1 MKNKRKIVSL
11 IIVFIITMLI
21 SLNVF
26 ATEITDL
33 IGTVEYSEEYKN
45 WLKLSDE
52 EKKEVI
58 QPRMFNIPKENVE
71 VKNPLKKGR
80 LLRSALSSK
89 YSLQEDIPENIVVK
103 NQQQTN
109 SCWTFG
115 SLASLETNLALKNYY
130 NGNSAKVYDF
140 SERHM
145 EYATSR
151 EFLNGE
157 INTRGFNRKIDDG
170 GNSYLYSAYLTNG
183 MGAINE
189 KDMPFESK
197 NELISLNSIQDK
209 EVTSQV
215 YDIEWFPSYNQ
226 SDDLT
231 QIKQQMKEY
240 IKNYGA
246 IEVGVHGSDLS
257 NKDCYN
263 NKTGA
268 IYCDSNLKYKINHSV
283 AIIGWD
289 DNYSVNNFNE
299 KLKPKNNG
307 AWIIKNSWGTEIT
320 TTFDELKIILFKN
333 YKDKCIENGWN
344 EASDIPDSI
353 IEEFLV
359 EEGFNEENGYA
370 IQDRKVIQ
378 KVGDKGM
385 MYVSYEDANIYM
397 QMFGISSSSDT
408 VNYENI
414 YQYNE
419 YGYSDYLPLISNK
432 IYIGNIFDK
441 KTTEIEDLTEVS
453 ISSLEKV
460 TCKVYVNPNGT
471 SKSKDDLQL
480 VQLKA
485 GESETFGAGY
495 HTLEFLE
502 PPRINGDS
510 FAVVVEM
517 QSQKDTINV
526 PVEAKIEDSIFEYV
540 QVENNKCYIATEDG
554 YNNGQW
560 ENLSTFYT
568 TTEGQV
574 PNCDSTIKA
583 FTVKGVEDDSLN
595 NIEIATPA
603 TKLEYNEGED
613 FDKTGMIV
621 KANYNNG
628 KSDIIENYEIKD
640 GTNLK
645 ASQTFVT
652 ISYEGKSV
660 KQSIVVTKEGIE
672 KPKNSNFDNVKCK
685 VLEIKTNGDNNDEY
699 FSLVLELS
707 GIEKSNV
714 YDKLDYYYWLSSNPK
729 ETDIDKWIKIDSGE
743 IVDGKLKFTI
753 NSKDIPN
760 YQEVSTSE
768 ALYLYIKERA
778 TKGEAKIET
787 ITSSMKVELAND
799 FEDNTDKKD
808 VDNTVAKKELPNTGV
823 RVLCITILSVM
834 IIFVIIKF
842 IKYRDLKDIK

>member
-502 PPRINGDS
+502 PLRINGDS

-714 YDKLDYYYWLSSNPK
+714 YDKLDYYYCLSSNPK

>member
-11 IIVFIITMLI
+11 IIVFTITMLI

-502 PPRINGDS
+502 PLRINGDS

-652 ISYEGKSV
+652 IIYEGKSV

>member
-432 IYIGNIFDK
+432 FYIGNIFDK

-502 PPRINGDS
+502 PLRINGDS

>member
-58 QPRMFNIPKENVE
+58 QPRMFNIPTENVE

-283 AIIGWD
+283 AIIGWN

-502 PPRINGDS
+502 PLRINGDS

-707 GIEKSNV
+707 GIEKSKV

>member
-502 PPRINGDS
+502 PLRINGDS

-842 IKYRDLKDIK
+842 IKYRDITDIK

>member
-11 IIVFIITMLI
+11 IIVFTITMLI

-502 PPRINGDS
+502 PLRINGDS

-652 ISYEGKSV
+652 IIYEGKSV

-729 ETDIDKWIKIDSGE
+729 ETS
-743 IVDGKLKFTI
+743 
-753 NSKDIPN
+753 
-760 YQEVSTSE
+760 
-768 ALYLYIKERA
+768 
-778 TKGEAKIET
+778 
-787 ITSSMKVELAND
+787 
-799 FEDNTDKKD
+799 
-808 VDNTVAKKELPNTGV
+808 
-823 RVLCITILSVM
+823 
-834 IIFVIIKF
+834 
-842 IKYRDLKDIK
+842 

>member
-502 PPRINGDS
+502 PLRINGDS